1 MWGLSFVQL
10 NSGHMD
16 PSHRH
21 THDLKS
27 ASHIYESLQYS
38 IPPLCFC
45 QAATLAAEL
54 ALVEPYARH
63 WRRIV
68 IQRRRSRIGLPLGLT
83 LPPLRMT
90 VVPRA
95 TPAPAPSTAPPPKR
109 LNSLIQSSPSLTGEP
124 LMQSLQSSSAAP
136 AIIQSGIWQ
145 WPQPGGGV
153 VMAAAENGSAKSQK
167 ISHSPVSIMLGSTSS
182 GISSSVTEHRH
193 AEPIRSGSGPSSL
206 EFSRDR
212 PSLFRQSHS
221 SETCH
226 IKQNQPSTSVLSTV
240 HENQIKE
247 TVIPDALKQPSEA
260 VLHGGMMNV
269 WGALPGGS
277 KAESSPVQFPNSAT
291 MQSGVTRRQRP
302 TPRRPSFI

>member
-1 MWGLSFVQL
+1 M
-10 NSGHMD
+10 
-16 PSHRH
+16 
-21 THDLKS
+21 
-27 ASHIYESLQYS
+27 
-38 IPPLCFC
+38 
-45 QAATLAAEL
+45 AAEL

-153 VMAAAENGSAKSQK
+153 VMVAAEDGSAKSQK
-167 ISHSPVSIMLGSTSS
+167 MSSSPVSVMLGSTSS
-182 GISSSVTEHRH
+182 GISSSLTEYRH
-193 AEPIRSGSGPSSL
+193 VEPIRSGSGPSSL

-212 PSLFRQSHS
+212 PSLLMQSRS
-221 SETCH
+221 IETCH
-226 IKQNQPSTSVLSTV
+226 IKQNQPCTSVLSTV

-247 TVIPDALKQPSEA
+247 TVIPDAPKQSEA
-260 VLHGGMMNV
+260 LHGGMMNI
-269 WGALPGGS
+269 WGALPGGP
-277 KAESSPVQFPNSAT
+277 KAESSSVQFPNSAT